1 MKKSKP
7 KIKTIIFDLGGV
19 IAHGGYLDFLKHY
32 CAECLTPLGRKK
44 ILALERQVN
53 LGKIN
58 QLEFYRDLQRV
69 FHVHLTPKQMHDL
82 IVRNMKANK
91 KLVHLI
97 PRLKKAKIVLFTN
110 SLGMMAYEVMRRDRL
125 TSKKLFD
132 RVFVSTKMH
141 EVKPDQKAYR
151 EVLKR
156 MKTKPQEALLVDDR
170 MDNIRPA
177 RKIGMK
183 GILFKSTAHFQKELK
198 KYELV

>member
-1 MKKSKP
+1 MKKI
-7 KIKTIIFDLGGV
+7 KIKAIIFDLGGV

-32 CAECLTPLGRKK
+32 CAECVTPLGRKK

-58 QLEFYRDLQRV
+58 QLEFYRGLQRV

-82 IVRNMKANK
+82 IVKNMKANK

-97 PRLKKAKIVLFTN
+97 PRLKKVKVALFTN
-110 SLGMMAYEVMRRDRL
+110 SLGMMAYEVLRQQHL
-125 TSKKLFD
+125 TGRNLFD
-132 RVFVSTKMH
+132 KVFVSTKMH

-151 EVLKR
+151 DVLKR

-177 RKIGMK
+177 RKIGMN
-183 GILFKSTAHFQKELK
+183 GILFKSTAQFQKELK
-198 KYELV
+198 KYEIA